1 MFPMIF
7 FAIGTIMF
15 AKTYG
20 MSSFVDPVIF
30 QICMA
35 FSVAYI
41 IYFFV
46 LIIFYFVKTDVSN
59 Y

>member
-1 MFPMIF
+1 MIF